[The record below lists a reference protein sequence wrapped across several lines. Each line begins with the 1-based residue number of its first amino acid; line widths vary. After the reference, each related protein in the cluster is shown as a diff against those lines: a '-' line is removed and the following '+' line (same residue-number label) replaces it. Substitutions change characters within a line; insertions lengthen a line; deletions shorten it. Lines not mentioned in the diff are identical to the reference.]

1 MSKYSFEE
9 LKDYLFENTEK
20 GERWCYYNNPS
31 IEENSIAVSNYAR
44 AFSFIDG
51 HFLKD
56 QGQNTN
62 YMYWYLNPW
71 GEDTVTV
78 PIHKAVAECF
88 CEKPQIED
96 RLVID
101 HIDGD
106 KHNNLASNLRWITYK
121 ENSNAQDVQK
131 RKAESIKKTAQH
143 RKEIET
149 LTKLLSN
156 KDDEIAYW
164 KKKTGELEKEIDS
177 LKIKC
182 ESSSKKYFDL
192 LAKHIN
198 LKCYVDSLDDNPYED
213 CGGNVV
219 DFR

>member
-1 MSKYSFEE
+1 MTKYTFEE
-9 LKDYLFENTEK
+9 LKEYLFKESFE
-20 GERWCYYNNPS
+20 GEEWCYYNCPYIKEES
-31 IEENSIAVSNYAR
+31 IVVSNYAR

-56 QGQNTN
+56 QGQNQN
-62 YMYWYLNPW
+62 YLYWYINPY
-71 GEDTVTV
+71 GEKSVTV

-88 CEKPQIED
+88 CKKPNNPE

-131 RKAESIKKTAQH
+131 RKAESLKKTVEH

-149 LTKLLSN
+149 LTKLLTQ
-156 KDDEIAYW
+156 KDEEIKYW
-164 KKKTGELEKEIDS
+164 KTKYEKECMENI
-177 LKIKC
+177 IQRA
-182 ESSSKKYFDL
+182 YQQHI
-192 LAKHIN
+192 AKNKEIMFN
-198 LKCYVDSLDDNPYED
+198 
-213 CGGNVV
+213 
-219 DFR
+219 R

>member
-1 MSKYSFEE
+1 MSKYTFEE
-9 LKDYLFENTEK
+9 LREYLSNETFE
-20 GERWCYYNNPS
+20 GERWKWLKDYR
-31 IEENSIAVSNYAR
+31 IEEETVAVSNYAR

-56 QGQNTN
+56 QGKNQD
-62 YMYWYLNPW
+62 YMYWYINPY
-71 GEDTVTV
+71 GKKAVTI

-88 CEKPQIED
+88 CEKPAVSE

-106 KHNNLASNLRWITYK
+106 KHNCLSSNLRFISYK

-131 RKAESIKKTAQH
+131 RKAASLKKTVEH

-149 LTKLLSN
+149 LTKLLAN

-164 KKKTGELEKEIDS
+164 KNEYLK
-177 LKIKC
+177 LKIK
-182 ESSSKKYFDL
+182 
-192 LAKHIN
+192 
-198 LKCYVDSLDDNPYED
+198 YVELQAFTSIHDKNK
-213 CGGNVV
+213 
-219 DFR
+219 R